1 MTEILLPFNIVR
13 KSRYSRK
20 VTFESQPIS
29 RKQELTMRSYH
40 QVDESGDHE
49 LLEVIEAMKEIL
61 DLKGK

>member
-1 MTEILLPFNIVR
+1 
-13 KSRYSRK
+13 
-20 VTFESQPIS
+20 
-29 RKQELTMRSYH
+29 MRSYH